1 MEPAAANAAKR
12 HLPWAVYEG
21 VAMVIGLGS
30 LALICLSW
38 LPVALLLRQALP
50 RPLGCWAGR
59 RAIAWGFRGYL
70 SILRTLCAC
79 RLDLKAMEDLHRQ
92 GPMVVVANHPSLLD
106 AVLLLAHL
114 PNAVCVMKAAL
125 MDNLLFGAAARL
137 ARYVRNDNVLGLL
150 LRCRNELK
158 QGAQV
163 LLFPEGTRTR
173 DFPVDPFLQS
183 AGLIASR
190 AGVPVQ
196 ALIIEFSTPYLGKG
210 WPIWRRPVLPLQ
222 VRVRLGQRFAP
233 PQDVPRFTAELH
245 AYFREELERS
255 RR

>member
-1 MEPAAANAAKR
+1 MKPSRATAEKR
-12 HLPWAVYEG
+12 RLLWVVYEC

-38 LPVALLLRQALP
+38 LPVALLMQRVLP
-50 RPLGCWAGR
+50 ARPGRWIGR
-59 RAIAWGFRGYL
+59 RVIAWGFRGYL
-70 SILRTLCAC
+70 VILRTLCAC
-79 RLDLKAMEDLHRQ
+79 HFDLKGLEGLHRQ

-106 AVLLLAHL
+106 AVLVLAYL
-114 PNAVCVMKAAL
+114 PNAVCVMKASL

-150 LRCRNELK
+150 LRCRRELD

-173 DFPVDPFLQS
+173 HFPVDDFLQS

-196 ALIIEFSTPYLGKG
+196 ALVIEFSTPYLGKD
-210 WPIWRRPVLPLQ
+210 WPIWRRPVLPL
-222 VRVRLGQRFAP
+222 RVSIRLGRRFEP
-233 PQDVPRFTAELH
+233 PQDVPGFTRQLQ
-245 AYFREELERS
+245 AYFQSEVGHPQR
-255 RR
+255 

>member
-1 MEPAAANAAKR
+1 MKPVRATAATR
-12 HLPWAVYEG
+12 HFLWAVYES

-38 LPVALLLRQALP
+38 LPVALLLRQTLP
-50 RPLGCWAGR
+50 RPLGWRVGR
-59 RAIAWGFRGYL
+59 RAISWGFRGYL
-70 SILRTLCAC
+70 LILRTLCAC
-79 RLDLKAMEDLHRQ
+79 RLDLKAMEDLRHQ
-92 GPMVVVANHPSLLD
+92 GAMVVVANHPSLLD

-114 PNAVCVMKAAL
+114 PNAVCVMKASL

-150 LRCRNELK
+150 LRCRNELR

-163 LLFPEGTRTR
+163 LLFPEGTRTTG
-173 DFPVDPFLQS
+173 FPVGSFLQS

-196 ALIIEFSTPYLGKG
+196 TLIIEFSTPYLGKG
-210 WPIWRRPVLPLQ
+210 WPVWRRPVLPLR
-222 VRVRLGQRFAP
+222 VRVRLGRRFVP

-255 RR
+255 HR